1 MEGNM
6 SGEQNPN
13 VEKVRKVKVIQKG
26 GPLGAFYFMTIIGAA
41 IYFISHAT
49 SFWAGVVGFLEAFV
63 WPVVVT
69 IKVLELL
76 KL

>member
-1 MEGNM
+1 M
-6 SGEQNPN
+6 SNEQNPN
-13 VEKVRKVKVIQKG
+13 IRNERKVKVVERG
-26 GPLGAFYFMTIIGAA
+26 GTLGALYFMTIIGAA

-63 WPVVVT
+63 WPVIAT
-69 IKVLELL
+69 IKVFELL